1 MKYFFG
7 MDTTEDKNNE
17 IYDGERFVSA
27 SISEEL
33 NAKTERAAGLAEKA
47 DKLCAVSP
55 APRKMAQAF
64 ATFAVIWS
72 ILLIISLVR
81 GDADFSSWPMIITVA
96 MVALSAVAS
105 FFLFRRA
112 ARQLKQT
119 PEQAAAIK
127 EANEAFAQVTA
138 GSARELGVPEDCATV
153 DVLCFVYTVKDG
165 VPEPYSM
172 FRMAL
177 FMNYPRKMFL
187 KDGYLCISDIRK
199 LYKIPADSLGA
210 FETVAAKTGLTFW
223 NKDVSYRS
231 AEYAPYGIRRGGN
244 GIFTMDSYVQIKA
257 TVENEEYALLFPS
270 YEKEA
275 VERILGR

>member
-27 SISEEL
+27 RISEEL
-33 NAKTERAAGLAEKA
+33 NAKTERAAELAEKA

-64 ATFAVIWS
+64 ATFAVIWT
-72 ILLIISLVR
+72 ILLIISLAR

-96 MVALSAVAS
+96 MVVISAVAS

-112 ARQLKQT
+112 SRQLKQT
-119 PEQAAAIK
+119 PEQAAAVK
-127 EANEAFAQVTA
+127 EANEAFAEVTSE
-138 GSARELGVPEDCATV
+138 SARELGVPEDCATV

-177 FMNYPRKMFL
+177 FMNYPRKIFV

-199 LYKIPADSLGA
+199 LYKIPVDSLGG
-210 FETVAAKTGLTFW
+210 FETVNAKAGLTFW
-223 NKDVSYRS
+223 NKESSYRS
-231 AEYAPYGIRRGGN
+231 AAYAPYGIRRGGN
-244 GIFTMDSYVQIKA
+244 GLYTADFYVQIKA
-257 TVENEEYALLFPS
+257 NIENEEYALLFPA
-270 YEKEA
+270 YEKDA
-275 VERILGR
+275 VERVLGR